1 MLKKI
6 LMFLMMFCVF
16 YELSAQL
23 SSDEAVQQAIIGALV
38 QAKST
43 LENAPFQNKTVAILP
58 IAGDDR
64 AVITGHLKNILTSA
78 KINCVEG
85 KEDPMWDEIIK
96 EIAWNQLKEDIL
108 DPETVAKFGKLKAA
122 QVLLYGKIRT
132 LDKNTERIY
141 VEVELHATDVATKKH
156 IWGGNFAYRFYFGKD
171 MHGIITLDTDLRLL
185 LKKNFRAAQTSLQEP
200 TVAAKFD
207 KNKKIVVIP
216 LAGDIDSYMTGL
228 AIEILTDTVL
238 LPQNLQIPSLAQVKA
253 MARDGQLD
261 SDLVFYGAIRDLYRG
276 KTSSKRLFDK
286 NNVPF
291 MKDRTE
297 VYADIQLFVED
308 LKTGVVY
315 WSKTITLHE
324 DVVKDRDL
332 TQEEMTLLNAEEK
345 EKQAEIE
352 KAKAAVEAKIAVA
365 KKEAEKKA
373 VAAKKEAEKKAA
385 TAKQEAKE
393 QAALERADREKQAQQ
408 DMKKFYFI
416 LAASIIGGLILICF
430 IVWGI
435 KAWVSYHKV
444 R

>member
-1 MLKKI
+1 MANNNKK
-6 LMFLMMFCVF
+6 F
-16 YELSAQL
+16 SN
-23 SSDEAVQQAIIGALV
+23 
-38 QAKST
+38 KSNKN
-43 LENAPFQNKTVAILP
+43 ENSRVS
-58 IAGDDR
+58 
-64 AVITGHLKNILTSA
+64 NI
-78 KINCVEG
+78 
-85 KEDPMWDEIIK
+85 P
-96 EIAWNQLKEDIL
+96 
-108 DPETVAKFGKLKAA
+108 
-122 QVLLYGKIRT
+122 
-132 LDKNTERIY
+132 
-141 VEVELHATDVATKKH
+141 H
-156 IWGGNFAYRFYFGKD
+156 
-171 MHGIITLDTDLRLL
+171 
-185 LKKNFRAAQTSLQEP
+185 
-200 TVAAKFD
+200 FD

-228 AIEILTDTVL
+228 AIAILTDTVL

-324 DVVKDRDL
+324 EVVKDRDL

-345 EKQAEIE
+345 EKQ
-352 KAKAAVEAKIAVA
+352 
-365 KKEAEKKA
+365 
-373 VAAKKEAEKKAA
+373 
-385 TAKQEAKE
+385 
-393 QAALERADREKQAQQ
+393 ADREKQAQQ